1 MTKHKQCRNVLM
13 KSLKKLKVVGK
24 LALDTNAVIAY
35 REGISEVC
43 KLVEEADA
51 IILPVTVIG
60 ELLYGALNST
70 KTKSNEKFVHQFAGY
85 SLVIQIDQSVA
96 ARYAHVRLDLKR
108 QGNPIPENDIWIAAA
123 CLDLEV
129 PLLSRDDH
137 FKLVPGLNVISWENT

>member
-1 MTKHKQCRNVLM
+1 M
-13 KSLKKLKVVGK
+13 KAIGK

-35 REGISEVC
+35 REGISDVC
-43 KLVEEADA
+43 KLVDEADV

-70 KTKSNEKFVHQFAGY
+70 KTKNNEKFVHKFVEY
-85 SLVIQIDQSVA
+85 SLVMQIDEAVA
-96 ARYAHVRLDLKR
+96 ARYARVRFDLKR
-108 QGNPIPENDIWIAAA
+108 LGTPIPENDIWIAAA

-137 FKLVPGLNVISWENT
+137 FKLVPGLNVISWDNTGGN

>member
-1 MTKHKQCRNVLM
+1 MRSSKR
-13 KSLKKLKVVGK
+13 LKAIGK

-35 REGISEVC
+35 REGISKVC
-43 KLVEEADA
+43 KLVDEADV

-70 KTKSNEKFVHQFAGY
+70 KTKNNEKFVHKFVEY
-85 SLVIQIDQSVA
+85 SLVMQIDEAVA
-96 ARYAHVRLDLKR
+96 ARYARVRFDLKR
-108 QGNPIPENDIWIAAA
+108 RGTPIPENDIWIAAA

-137 FKLVPGLNVISWENT
+137 FKLVPGLNVISWDNTGGN